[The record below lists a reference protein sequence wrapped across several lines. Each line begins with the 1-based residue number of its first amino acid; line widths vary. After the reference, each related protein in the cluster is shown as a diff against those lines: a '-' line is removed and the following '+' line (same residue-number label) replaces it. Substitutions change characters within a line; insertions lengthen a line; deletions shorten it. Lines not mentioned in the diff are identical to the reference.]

1 MEDNLRSGPPVPVV
15 CYFDT
20 ACPFAW
26 VTSRWLLEVERLQP
40 LDLTFRVMSLSVLNE
55 HRDLEPG
62 YREFNDG
69 AWGLA
74 RLCTAT
80 EVRHGNTV
88 LRELYTAL
96 GSRIHVQRNQDYDA
110 VIVQAVEELGL
121 PASLAKAAATD
132 EFDEALRTR
141 HQAAQDAVGDEVGTP
156 VVAVDG
162 VAFFGPVLSATP
174 KGERAVR
181 LFDAMRILAGMGE
194 FAELKRGRD
203 ALDFR

>member
-1 MEDNLRSGPPVPVV
+1 MDHL
-15 CYFDT
+15 
-20 ACPFAW
+20 
-26 VTSRWLLEVERLQP
+26 P
-40 LDLTFRVMSLSVLNE
+40 LDLNFRVMSLSVLNE
-55 HRDLEPG
+55 HRKLEPG
-62 YREFNDG
+62 YREFNDR

-74 RLCTAT
+74 RLGTAT
-80 EVRHGNTV
+80 EVHHGNAV

-110 VIVQAVEELGL
+110 VTVQALEELGL

-132 EFDEALRTR
+132 EFDEVLRTR
-141 HQAAQDAVGDEVGTP
+141 HRAAQ
-156 VVAVDG
+156 DG
-162 VAFFGPVLSATP
+162 VAFFGPVLSAIP

-181 LFDAMRILAGMGE
+181 LFDGMRTLAGMGE